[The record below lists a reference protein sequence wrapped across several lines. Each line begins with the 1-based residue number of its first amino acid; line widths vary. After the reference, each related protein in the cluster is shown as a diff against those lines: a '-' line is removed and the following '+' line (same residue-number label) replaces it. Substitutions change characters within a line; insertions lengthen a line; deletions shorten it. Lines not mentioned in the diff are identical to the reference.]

1 MYKTLRRSTLIT
13 LAAGTFAAWAP
24 LAVQAQA
31 DGYPTRPVK
40 IVVPYSPGGTTDTV
54 GRIVAEELGKELKQP
69 FVIDNRAG
77 AGGSIGSI
85 AVANAPADG
94 YTLLIS
100 GPGSNAFAHALT
112 PTLPY
117 DSNRDFIHI
126 SQVMSGPN
134 VLVVHPSFNA
144 RTLQALI
151 AQAKANPGKL
161 DYANSIAS
169 SGHLSMELLKQK
181 AGVNIQQVPY
191 KGSAPALADVLAG
204 QVPMT
209 MTNQDTLLPYVRAGK
224 LVPLAVTSAQRN
236 PLFPDVPTVAESGFP
251 GFSVVSWVGLSA
263 PKGTPKPIV
272 DKLEAAMI
280 KAFAAPAV
288 RARLE
293 NQGFVMVA
301 SNSKEYTAF
310 IASEIQRWTQLVK
323 EVGIKGE

>member
-1 MYKTLRRSTLIT
+1 MHKTFRRSTLIT
-13 LAAGTFAAWAP
+13 LAAGTLAAWMP
-24 LAVQAQA
+24 WAVQAQGDA
-31 DGYPTRPVK
+31 YPTRPVK

-69 FVIDNRAG
+69 FIIDNRAG

-85 AVANAPADG
+85 AVANSPADG

-112 PTLPY
+112 PSLPY
-117 DSNRDFIHI
+117 DSNRDFVHI

-134 VLVVHPSFNA
+134 VLVVHPSFTA
-144 RTLQALI
+144 KTLQELI

-224 LVPLAVTSAQRN
+224 LLPLAVTSAQRN

-272 DKLEAAMI
+272 DKLEAAMV
-280 KAFAAPAV
+280 KVFSAPAV

-293 NQGFVMVA
+293 SQGFVMVA